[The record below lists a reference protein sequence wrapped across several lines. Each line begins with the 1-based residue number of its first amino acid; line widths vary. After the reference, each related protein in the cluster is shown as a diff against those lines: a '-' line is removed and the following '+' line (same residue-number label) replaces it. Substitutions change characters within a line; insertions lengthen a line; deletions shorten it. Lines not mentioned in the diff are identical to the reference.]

1 MLLLGDFMDNYSIWE
16 NKKKTRKKIDK
27 LLDTDT
33 DILIIGGGITGITAA
48 YLLMNS
54 NKKITLIDKSLIGM
68 GVTSKTTAKLNY
80 LQGTIYQ
87 DLEKAF
93 DRKTSKLYFDS
104 QVEAI
109 DLIRKI
115 IKKEKINCDLEECDS
130 FIFTKEE
137 KGIKKINAE
146 KEILESWDIKCRTVS
161 ELPIHFPIK
170 CGVVTQDTYTFN
182 PLKYIDTLKKVLE
195 KKIDI
200 SEDTTAFEITNIDDK
215 FQTKT
220 NQGTITS
227 KYVIV
232 ACHYPFFIIPGF
244 IPIKTYIKREY
255 VNASKFDLES
265 SPFTAISI
273 DNTLHSIRFYKDY
286 IIYGSNKHR
295 LTNNIEYKD
304 NYDQSQN
311 DFKRLFSKEP
321 EYTWMNQDI
330 VSNDNLPIIGVVD
343 KKQPNLL
350 IATAFG
356 AWGMTNG
363 TIAAKI
369 LADIILGND
378 NKYIDLFNPQRIN
391 STGIFNSIIG
401 ALHYS
406 KAYIQTTVKKN
417 PVFYNDHVYI
427 VKIDGKYYGVYYD
440 YYGKKHIVDHKCP
453 HMKCNLVFND
463 EEKTWDCPCHGSRF
477 DIDGN
482 VLEGPA
488 NYSITVN
495 FKKN

>member
-1 MLLLGDFMDNYSIWE
+1 MDNRSIWE
-16 NKKKTRKKIDK
+16 NKKQKKAKIDK
-27 LLDTDT
+27 LIDLET
-33 DILIIGGGITGITAA
+33 DILIIGGGITGISTA
-48 YLLMNS
+48 YFLMDS
-54 NKKITLIDKSLIGM
+54 DQKVTLIDKGSIGM

-80 LQGTIYQ
+80 LQGIIYQ
-87 DLEKAF
+87 ELEKSF
-93 DRKTSKLYFDS
+93 DRKISKLYFDS
-104 QVEAI
+104 QIEAI
-109 DLIRKI
+109 ELVRKI
-115 IKKEKINCDLEECDS
+115 IKKEKIDCDLEKCDS
-130 FIFTKEE
+130 FIFTKED

-146 KEILESWDIKCRTVS
+146 KDILESWDVKCGTV
-161 ELPIHFPIK
+161 EQLPIHFPIQY
-170 CGVVTQDTYTFN
+170 GIVTQDTYTFH
-182 PLKYIDTLKKVLE
+182 PLKYINALKKVIE

-200 SEDTTAFEITNIDDK
+200 YEEVIAFEITKDDEFFK
-215 FQTKT
+215 IKT

-255 VNASKFDLES
+255 VNASKFDLEC
-265 SPFTAISI
+265 SPFTAINIDSI
-273 DNTLHSIRFYKDY
+273 LHSIRFYKNY

-295 LTNNIEYKD
+295 LTNKIEYKT
-304 NYDQSQN
+304 NYEQSRN

-321 EYTWMNQDI
+321 EYTWMNQDVI
-330 VSNDNLPIIGVVD
+330 SNDNLPIIGIVD
-343 KKQPNLL
+343 KKEPNLL
-350 IATAFG
+350 IATAYG

-369 LADIILGND
+369 LSDIVLEKK
-378 NKYIDLFNPQRIN
+378 NKYINLFNPLRIN
-391 STGIFNSIIG
+391 VNGIVKSITG

-427 VKIDGKYYGVYYD
+427 IKINGKYYGVYYD
-440 YYGKKHIVDHKCP
+440 YYGKKHIVNHKCP

-488 NYSITVN
+488 NYSIAVN
-495 FKKN
+495 FEIE